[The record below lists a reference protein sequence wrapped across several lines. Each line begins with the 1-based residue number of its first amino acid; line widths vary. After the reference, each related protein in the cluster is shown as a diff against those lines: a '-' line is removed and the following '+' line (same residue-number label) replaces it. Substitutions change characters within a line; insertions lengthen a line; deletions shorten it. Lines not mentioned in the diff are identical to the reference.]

1 MLCCTL
7 RLAWLSSLQSQE
19 QTTAGLLY
27 TLDMLL
33 VYCTGLNT
41 MNNETKIMTTYVR
54 SVVADRI
61 AWQNTILQE
70 VTISLTCTY
79 ISRLVW
85 YQLTLYN
92 EHTGVSAGSI
102 QGRWSSKRS
111 AVYWTQLLIY
121 SVFRLDVLNLFRVRV
136 QIKVNFSTKGRI
148 QDRRLLEGPTHL

>member
-7 RLAWLSSLQSQE
+7 RLAWQSSLQSKE

-61 AWQNTILQE
+61 A
-70 VTISLTCTY
+70 
-79 ISRLVW
+79 
-85 YQLTLYN
+85 
-92 EHTGVSAGSI
+92 
-102 QGRWSSKRS
+102 
-111 AVYWTQLLIY
+111 
-121 SVFRLDVLNLFRVRV
+121 
-136 QIKVNFSTKGRI
+136 
-148 QDRRLLEGPTHL
+148 